1 MKHLLFLLLIVMSI
15 PAKSQL
21 QFHSFQELL
30 EYADEHA
37 IAILSAE
44 LNEQIAESEK
54 KEAGSFLIPSIN
66 ASLGYNDNIS
76 LQPTL
81 VPAQFFNPEAPED
94 EFQELNFGTKYNYT
108 RGFSAQW
115 DILNF
120 QKNFAFQTA
129 KIGIEESKAN
139 TEINRYNTYNQ
150 LASTYYSILLSQESI
165 RLYEENVELSTSIFE
180 LAEEKFEQGLI
191 SEADLNRS
199 AIKKLQDQ
207 RNLDMA
213 RNNVQQFTLQLMGQ
227 LNTKEEVK
235 ILDTPASFMLTQTSI
250 MYAHPEI
257 VMQEATVKKY
267 ESMLKQTKAA
277 RLPSLSFIYQ
287 NNKTWATN
295 NFMDFSNAN
304 QLPQQVFGVSLNFSG
319 LFSPSN
325 RFKVKQSK
333 SQLQLKQMQLENTR
347 LIKDQEDDLLQL
359 QLKQNSDQLAN
370 SKQILQL
377 QEKNDFHAEQ
387 TYQSGIISLDQRL
400 NKYDELL
407 LSQDQYLQSLASYSL
422 AQYKIYIRQIDF
434 SPKK

>member
-1 MKHLLFLLLIVMSI
+1 MSL
-15 PAKSQL
+15 PASAQL

-30 EYADEHA
+30 DYADEHA
-37 IAILSAE
+37 IAIRSAE
-44 LNEQIAESEK
+44 LSEQIAEAEK
-54 KEAGSFLIPSIN
+54 REAQTFLLPTIN
-66 ASLGYNDNIS
+66 TSLGYNDNIT

-81 VPAQFFNPEAPED
+81 VPAQLFNPDAPAD
-94 EFQELNFGTKYNYT
+94 EFQELTFGTQYT
-108 RGFSAQW
+108 YSRGFSAQW

-129 KIGIEESKAN
+129 KIGVEESKAN

-165 RLYEENVELSTSIFE
+165 RLYEENVELSASIFR

-207 RNLDMA
+207 RNLDLA
-213 RNNVQQFTLQLMGQ
+213 QNNLHQFSLQLMGQ
-227 LNTKEEVK
+227 LNTKEEIK
-235 ILDTPASFMLTQTSI
+235 ILDSPDSFLLTTTSI
-250 MYAHPEI
+250 MFAHPEI
-257 VMQEATVKKY
+257 VMQEAKVKKY
-267 ESMLKQTKAA
+267 ESILKQTKAS

-287 NNKTWATN
+287 NNKSWATN
-295 NFMDFSNAN
+295 DFMDFSNAN
-304 QLPQQVFGVSLNFSG
+304 QLPQQAFGVSLNLSG

-325 RFKVKQSK
+325 RQKIKQSK
-333 SQLQLKQMQLENTR
+333 SQLQLQQMQLDNTR

-359 QLKQNSDQLAN
+359 QLKQSSNQLAN
-370 SKQILQL
+370 SKEILRL
-377 QEKNDFHAEQ
+377 QEKNDRHAAN
-387 TYQSGIISLDQRL
+387 TYESGIISLDNRL

-407 LSQDQYLQSLASYSL
+407 ASQDQYLQSLASYSL

>member
-1 MKHLLFLLLIVMSI
+1 MKHLLILLLIAISI

-37 IAILSAE
+37 IAIRSAE

-54 KEAGSFLIPSIN
+54 KEAGSFLIPTIN
-66 ASLGYNDNIS
+66 ASLGYNDNIT

-129 KIGIEESKAN
+129 KLGVAESKAN
-139 TEINRYNTYNQ
+139 TEISRYNTYNQ

-165 RLYEENVELSTSIFE
+165 RLYEQNVELSTSIFE

-213 RNNVQQFTLQLMGQ
+213 RNNLQQFSLQLMGQ

-277 RLPSLSFIYQ
+277 
-287 NNKTWATN
+287 
-295 NFMDFSNAN
+295 
-304 QLPQQVFGVSLNFSG
+304 
-319 LFSPSN
+319 
-325 RFKVKQSK
+325 
-333 SQLQLKQMQLENTR
+333 
-347 LIKDQEDDLLQL
+347 
-359 QLKQNSDQLAN
+359 
-370 SKQILQL
+370 
-377 QEKNDFHAEQ
+377 
-387 TYQSGIISLDQRL
+387 
-400 NKYDELL
+400 
-407 LSQDQYLQSLASYSL
+407 
-422 AQYKIYIRQIDF
+422 
-434 SPKK
+434 